1 MRNESFNFRVK
12 SLNHNLWVWVR
23 LFAALFVLVC
33 SCGQTSSA
41 MNRLRRWIQV
51 AWCKL
56 GIWHHRVVHIS
67 RTRCTWWVFA
77 FEVFRGGWWLS
88 GRGFCIPVITLV
100 RIVVTFFSHGEICID
115 RVIKNTITAD
125 QNWNDSLRTGS
136 MTYLVWTPECPPPCP
151 SCPLP
156 RQGFCLR

>member
-1 MRNESFNFRVK
+1 M
-12 SLNHNLWVWVR
+12 
-23 LFAALFVLVC
+23 
-33 SCGQTSSA
+33 

-67 RTRCTWWVFA
+67 RTRCTWGVFA

-88 GRGFCIPVITLV
+88 GRGFCVPVITLV
-100 RIVVTFFSHGEICID
+100 RIVVAFFSHGEICID
-115 RVIKNTITAD
+115 RVIKNAITAD

-136 MTYLVWTPECPPPCP
+136 TTLPCLDAGVSSALSFLSSPSSGILLAIGLDTYSLLMSKVVLLNGDMDEYM
-151 SCPLP
+151 LA
-156 RQGFCLR
+156 